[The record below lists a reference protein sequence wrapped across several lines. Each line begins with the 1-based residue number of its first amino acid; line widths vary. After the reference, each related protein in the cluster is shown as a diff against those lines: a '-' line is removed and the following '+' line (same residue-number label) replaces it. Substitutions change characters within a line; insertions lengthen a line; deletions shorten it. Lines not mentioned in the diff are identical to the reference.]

1 MAKTEFVHAPSV
13 LKSIL
18 DDDDQVDPKI
28 YLDTEPNTGTVIRG
42 SKPVQRNLRI
52 KPSILFP
59 DVEDLLVPC
68 FVRIACSGWE

>member
-1 MAKTEFVHAPSV
+1 MANVEFVLAPNI
-13 LKSIL
+13 LKQIL
-18 DDDDQVDPKI
+18 EDDEVDPKI